1 MAKPRRLTKKVLLED
16 LETYAS
22 LQAIT
27 GYTPSDAAFSLANIT
42 TSHGKMSGSQTTE
55 AQKFDE
61 YESARDIATDDERD
75 FHNKI
80 LGAKTQIKAQFGEN
94 SNEFQS
100 MGMKKKEEYK
110 VGRRTKTEP
119 KP

>member
-1 MAKPRRLTKKVLLED
+1 MPKKRRLSKQARLED

-22 LQAIT
+22 LKAIT
-27 GYTPSDAAFSLANIT
+27 YTSSNPEFSIESIT
-42 TSHGKMSGSQTTE
+42 ASHTKMGASQTTE
-55 AQKFDE
+55 AQKYDE
-61 YESARDIATDDERD
+61 YEAAKDISADDEQD
-75 FHNKI
+75 FHERL

-100 MGMKKKEEYK
+100 LGMKKKEEYNL
-110 VGRRTKTEP
+110 GRRTKPEL